1 MLHAAAPHR
10 DAVPL
15 LELRGVVKRHRGA
28 AALGPLD
35 LAVGRGRTLAVV
47 GPSGA
52 GKTTLLR
59 VLLGLEHPDEGEVRF
74 DGVPLADVDLLAL
87 RRRIGY
93 VVQGGGLFPHL
104 TAEGNAGLVAR
115 WLRWDEPRLRARVG
129 ELAELARLPSEL
141 LRRYPAQL
149 SGGQAQRVALVRAL
163 VLDPEVLLLD
173 EPLGA
178 LDPVT
183 RADLQDDLAA
193 AFARLRKTV
202 VLVTHDLAEAALLGG
217 QIALLRDG
225 RVVQEGTLE
234 ELYRRPADPF
244 VTRFLQAQRSPLDA
258 VRAGTTA
265 SMPAQESGHP

>member
-104 TAEGNAGLVAR
+104 TAEGNAALVAR

-217 QIALLRDG
+217 RIALLRDG

>member
-1 MLHAAAPHR
+1 MLTAAR
-10 DAVPL
+10 DRGDVPL
-15 LELRGVVKRHRGA
+15 LELRGVLKRHRGA
-28 AALGPLD
+28 TVLGPLD
-35 LAVGRGRTLAVV
+35 LAVARSGTLAVV

-59 VLLGLEHPDEGEVRF
+59 LLLGLEQPDEGEVRF
-74 DGVPLADVDLLAL
+74 GGVPLSQVDLLAL

-104 TAEGNAGLVAR
+104 TAEENAGLVAR
-115 WLRWDEPRLRARVG
+115 WLRWEEPRLRARVA
-129 ELAELARLPSEL
+129 ELAELARLPAEL
-141 LRRYPAQL
+141 LTRYPAQL

-217 QIALLRDG
+217 RIALLRDG
-225 RVVQEGTLE
+225 RAVQEGTLDD
-234 ELYRRPADPF
+234 LFRRPADPF
-244 VTRFLQAQRSPLDA
+244 VTRFLRAQRSPFDSL
-258 VRAGTTA
+258 RASGGTVA
-265 SMPAQESGHP
+265 APPGGRGVP

>member
-1 MLHAAAPHR
+1 
-10 DAVPL
+10 VGL
-15 LELRGVVKRHRGA
+15 LELRGVVKRHRGPT
-28 AALGPLD
+28 ALGPLD
-35 LAVGRGRTLAVV
+35 LTVPRGGTLAVV

-59 VLLGLEHPDEGEVRF
+59 LLLGLERPDEGEVLF
-74 DGVPLADVDLLAL
+74 GGAPLRQLDLLAM
-87 RRRIGY
+87 RRSIGY

-115 WLRWDEPRLRARVG
+115 WLGWEEPRLRARVA
-129 ELAELARLPSEL
+129 ELAELARLPCEL
-141 LRRYPAQL
+141 LGRYPAQL
-149 SGGQAQRVALVRAL
+149 SGGQSQRVALVRAL
-163 VLDPEVLLLD
+163 LLDPEVLLLD

-217 QIALLRDG
+217 RIALLRDG
-225 RVVQEGTLE
+225 QVVQDGTLE
-234 ELYRRPADPF
+234 DMVRRPADSF
-244 VTRFLQAQRSPLDA
+244 VTRFLQAQRSPFDS
-258 VRAGTTA
+258 RAAWQT
-265 SMPAQESGHP
+265 

>member
-1 MLHAAAPHR
+1 MLASAPPLGAA
-10 DAVPL
+10 PL
-15 LELRGVVKRHRGA
+15 LELRRAVKRHRGA

-35 LAVGRGRTLAVV
+35 LAVARGGTLAVV
-47 GPSGA
+47 GPSGS

-59 VLLGLEHPDEGEVRF
+59 LLLGLERPDEGEVRF
-74 DGVPLADVDLLAL
+74 GGAPLAEVDLLAL
-87 RRRIGY
+87 RRRVGY

-115 WLRWDEPRLRARVG
+115 WLRWDEARLRARIA
-129 ELAELARLPSEL
+129 ELAELARLPPEL
-141 LRRYPAQL
+141 LGRYPVQL

-193 AFARLRKTV
+193 AFARLGKTV

-217 QIALLRDG
+217 RIALLRDG
-225 RVVQEGTLE
+225 RVVQEDTLE
-234 ELYRRPADPF
+234 DLFRRPADPF
-244 VTRFLQAQRSPLDA
+244 VTRFLEAQRSPLDA
-258 VRAGTTA
+258 LRAGAVRAGPA
-265 SMPAQESGHP
+265 SRGSRPP

>member
-1 MLHAAAPHR
+1 MLAAQPEREA
-10 DAVPL
+10 PL

-28 AALGPLD
+28 VALGPLD
-35 LAVGRGRTLAVV
+35 LSVVRGGTLAVV

-59 VLLGLEHPDEGEVRF
+59 LLLGLEHPDEGEVRF
-74 DGVPLADVDLLAL
+74 GGVPLARIDLLAL

-104 TAEGNAGLVAR
+104 TAEGNAGIVAR
-115 WLRWDEPRLRARVG
+115 WLRWEAPRLRGRIA
-129 ELAELARLPSEL
+129 ELAELARLPADL
-141 LRRYPAQL
+141 LARYPAQL

-217 QIALLRDG
+217 RIALLRDG
-225 RVVQEGTLE
+225 RAVQEGTLE
-234 ELYRRPADPF
+234 ELFQRPADPF
-244 VTRFLQAQRSPLDA
+244 VTRFLRAQRSPFDGL
-258 VRAGTTA
+258 RSTAGTA
-265 SMPAQESGHP
+265 ALLSPRESGRA

>member
-59 VLLGLEHPDEGEVRF
+59 VLLGLERPDEGEVRF

>member
-1 MLHAAAPHR
+1 MLATAPHP
-10 DAVPL
+10 DAAPL
-15 LELRGVVKRHRGA
+15 LELRGVVRRHGS

-35 LAVGRGRTLAVV
+35 LAVPRGRTLAVV

-59 VLLGLEHPDEGEVRF
+59 LLLGLEGPDEGEVRF
-74 DGVPLADVDLLAL
+74 GGVPLAEVDLLAL

-104 TAEGNAGLVAR
+104 TAEGNASLVAR
-115 WLRWDEPRLRARVG
+115 WLGWEEPRLRARVT
-129 ELAELARLPSEL
+129 ELAELARLPAEL
-141 LRRYPAQL
+141 LRRFPAQL

-183 RADLQDDLAA
+183 RADLQDDLAP
-193 AFARLRKTV
+193 AFARLGKTV
-202 VLVTHDLAEAALLGG
+202 VLVTHDLAEASLLGG
-217 QIALLRDG
+217 RIALLREG

-234 ELYRRPADPF
+234 DLFRRPADPF
-244 VTRFLQAQRSPLDA
+244 VTRFLEAQRSPFDA
-258 VRAGTTA
+258 LRAQGGWK
-265 SMPAQESGHP
+265 P

>member
-1 MLHAAAPHR
+1 MVLATAPDR
-10 DAVPL
+10 DSAPL
-15 LELRGVVKRHRGA
+15 LELRGVVKRHRGSV
-28 AALGPLD
+28 ALGPLD
-35 LAVGRGRTLAVV
+35 LAVRRGGALAIV

-59 VLLGLEHPDEGEVRF
+59 LLLGLTAPEEGEVRF
-74 DGVPLADVDLLAL
+74 AGQPLPTLDLLAL

-93 VVQGGGLFPHL
+93 VVQGRGLFPHL
-104 TAEGNAGLVAR
+104 TAEGKAGLEAR
-115 WLRWDEPRLRARVG
+115 WLGWEEPRLRARLA
-129 ELAELARLPSEL
+129 ELAELTRLPPDL

-193 AFARLRKTV
+193 AFGRLGKTV

-217 QIALLRDG
+217 RIALLRDA

-234 ELYRRPADPF
+234 DLARRPADPF
-244 VTRFLQAQRSPLDA
+244 VTRFLEAQRSPLD
-258 VRAGTTA
+258 VLRARRHAAAAAEEG
-265 SMPAQESGHP
+265 GHP

>member
-1 MLHAAAPHR
+1 M
-10 DAVPL
+10 
-15 LELRGVVKRHRGA
+15 VKRHGVA
-28 AALGPLD
+28 TALGPVD
-35 LAVGRGRTLAVV
+35 LAVARGGTLAVV

-52 GKTTLLR
+52 GKTTLLQL
-59 VLLGLEHPDEGEVRF
+59 LLGLAHPDEGEVRF
-74 DGVPLADVDLLAL
+74 GGVPLSEVDLLAL

-115 WLRWDEPRLRARVG
+115 WLGWEGRRLRARVA
-129 ELAELARLPSEL
+129 ELAELARLPAEL
-141 LRRYPAQL
+141 LARYPAQL

-193 AFARLRKTV
+193 AFARLGKTV

-217 QIALLRDG
+217 RIALLRDG
-225 RVVQEGTLE
+225 SVVQEGTLDD
-234 ELYRRPADPF
+234 LARRPADPF
-244 VTRFLQAQRSPLDA
+244 VTRFLRAQRSPLDA
-258 VRAGTTA
+258 LRT
-265 SMPAQESGHP
+265 ESLSKGDGRGEDGPT